1 MRILVVGGGGREHA
15 IVWKL
20 AQSPKATQLF
30 CAPGNGGIAQLATCV
45 PVKAMDFDGIV
56 AFAREQ
62 AIDLTFVAPDDP
74 LAGGLVDAL
83 EAAGCPA
90 FGPSRAAAR
99 IEGSKSFA
107 KALMLKY
114 GIPTAQAAT
123 FDAMAAAQEYIRAQ
137 ACPLVVKAD
146 GLALGKGVIVCDTA
160 QQALDAVAEIMERKT
175 FGEAGR
181 RVVIEERMSGP
192 EVSLMAFTDGKT
204 VKLMPPAQD
213 HKRAFDHDQGPNTGG
228 MGAFAPTPT
237 LNAEQIAQV
246 GERVLQ
252 RAVDAMAAEGYPFR
266 GILYA
271 GLMVTPAGVRV
282 VEFNARFGDPETQA
296 VMPLLETDLL
306 DIIVAIRQ
314 GTLDTVDIRWRAGAA
329 AAIVLASGGYP
340 GSYSTGLPI
349 NGLRQAGDAGA
360 LLFHSGTGMAGDRIV
375 TAGGRVLSVAATA
388 ATLGE
393 AIARA
398 YGAAELV
405 RFDHCHYRR
414 DIGRT

>member
-1 MRILVVGGGGREHA
+1 MKILVVGGGGREHA

-20 AQSPKATQLF
+20 AQSPRVTQLF

-45 PVKAMDFDGIV
+45 PVKAMDFDGVV
-56 AFAREQ
+56 ALAKEQ

-90 FGPSRAAAR
+90 FGPSKAAAR

-107 KALMLKY
+107 KELMLQY

-123 FDAMAAAQEYIRAQ
+123 FDAMDAAQDYIRAQ
-137 ACPLVVKAD
+137 DCPLVVKAD

-160 QQALDAVAEIMERKT
+160 QQALDAVAEIMERRT

-204 VKLMPPAQD
+204 VRLMPPAQD
-213 HKRAFDHDQGPNTGG
+213 HKRAFDNDQGPNTGG

-237 LNAEQIAQV
+237 LDAAQIAQV
-246 GERVLQ
+246 GVRVLQ

-296 VMPLLETDLL
+296 VLPLLETDLL

-340 GSYSTGLPI
+340 GAYPTGLPI
-349 NGLRQAGDAGA
+349 GGLRQAGDAGA
-360 LLFHSGTGMAGDRIV
+360 LLFHSGTAAAGDKIV

-393 AIARA
+393 AIGRA
-398 YGAAELV
+398 YAAAELV
-405 RFDHCHYRR
+405 RFDNCHYRR